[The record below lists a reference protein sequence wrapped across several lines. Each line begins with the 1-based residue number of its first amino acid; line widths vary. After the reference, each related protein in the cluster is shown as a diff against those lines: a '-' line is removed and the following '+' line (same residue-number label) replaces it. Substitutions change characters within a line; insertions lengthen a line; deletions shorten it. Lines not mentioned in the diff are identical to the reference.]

1 MTNQD
6 SENLALIRITRLND
20 LPGGGKERISID
32 KVVVDRGDVIN
43 WTATDLVMQL
53 DYRVGIYAG
62 ERIYNPI
69 RFVADSKIKTGQ
81 YIVPN
86 DVPYGQ
92 HQFVLQV
99 WEEFYWRTTDYKLI
113 TVAPKGIPKIPKIK
127 TNKSE
132 YVVGETLIWTAVDLN
147 VCNRYRVG
155 LMKNGTIITTISEF
169 HANSEMMNGMYVI
182 KEQPNNYMLVL
193 IEFIS
198 ATNTW
203 KVVSQVP
210 IIIRQPTKEE
220 IRQPTKEEE
229 EKKKAAQ
236 TTLIVLGVG
245 IVMVTIGT
253 ITYILTRK

>member
-1 MTNQD
+1 M
-6 SENLALIRITRLND
+6 RIND
-20 LPGGGKERISID
+20 LPGGGIEHISID
-32 KVVVDRGDVIN
+32 KDVVDRGDVVN
-43 WTATDLVMQL
+43 WTATDLIIGDM
-53 DYRVGIYAG
+53 YRVGIYVVAQNVV
-62 ERIYNPI
+62 YNPI
-69 RFVADSKIKTGQ
+69 KFKADSKVKMGQ
-81 YIVPN
+81 YVVPS
-86 DVPYGQ
+86 DIPYGQ
-92 HQFVLQV
+92 HKFVLQV
-99 WEEFYWRTTDYKLI
+99 WEEDFKIWRTADYKLI

-132 YVVGETLIWTAVDLN
+132 YVVGETLIWTAFDLN

-169 HANSEMMNGMYVI
+169 HADSEVKNGMYVI
-182 KEQPNNYMLVL
+182 KEQPNSYMLVL

-210 IIIRQPTKEE
+210 IVIKLIPAEE
-220 IRQPTKEEE
+220 EKTEE
-229 EKKKAAQ
+229 EKKKAQQ